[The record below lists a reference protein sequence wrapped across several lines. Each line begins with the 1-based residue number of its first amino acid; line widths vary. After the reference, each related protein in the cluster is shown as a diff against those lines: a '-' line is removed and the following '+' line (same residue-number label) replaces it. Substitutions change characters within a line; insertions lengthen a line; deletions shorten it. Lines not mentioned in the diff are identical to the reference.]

1 MQRRKRL
8 QGFKRLAITAIWH
21 IWSGTVALGIQMS
34 KTTLRDGFF
43 NYTVLT
49 INGFQGF
56 LLDRTIFQLIV
67 KNLSL
72 DPYYPALLGFCTS
85 LHTNSSSENKMYM
98 PIIHRARIEHPL
110 IEEKSLHRKTNFKTV
125 NLLPRSSSG
134 STTAD
139 YVVLSVL
146 IAVPLATIVI
156 WAMLHLVRLLRRPTE
171 TSMNSDR
178 ASDSRR
184 GFIKVRNRTLGFHH
198 DRNEDDNSVK
208 DNIPDDTNLS
218 LLSAR
223 PSITASGNANAPAP
237 VASETPSL
245 MRGPTVVSTMPND
258 SPLVGIGP
266 SRTTQL
272 GDLEERVQRLE
283 GRFNT
288 MPSGSEEYQNDIRA
302 EDPLSDLDSE
312 EEPLPPYTRLPAS
325 ESESVVTPVVSTSPG
340 WKMKT
345 TIGKVVPHFHHC
357 KSEGD
362 SDVAWS
368 QFNPQAK
375 DFFPLQK
382 SHRRFSMS
390 PRRFTTRKD
399 SFGLEIRED
408 GSIGFS
414 ISPNEETAADLNVQK
429 VAERR
434 ECGDDSPRI
443 IGSDSWKSIVSLT
456 RTKRRRDSFG
466 LEVREDG
473 TLSFDQLA
481 TDNGKPEASGNMRR
495 KTTSGGMGIIGL
507 RRTMTQ
513 PGRNRRRCD
522 SFGLEI
528 REDGTL
534 SLNPEAG
541 VRPAATRSSGNN
553 SITNDDRMRGA
564 QPSGT
569 GGQVPDVEIIQR
581 TRTRIHP
588 QSTHIYPQNENNTSI
603 SFATNAH
610 VTGSQMEHQPRLAD
624 EGRANSV
631 EVDILRERVRILE
644 AALAEHRPHFS
655 DSWESDC
662 VLEEEMICIT
672 IVFSIVN
679 DAGLFLPP
687 ILVQESEMGLQEAW
701 SDEYFCHGQCGTG
714 YRWGGPGPGILAYF
728 GLDYFKHNESGN
740 WVVSPGAIYL
750 PLRSYSSIM
759 LPESIQLARNSD
771 LSVKK
776 PLEYGASRSPFN
788 NRQLAIV

>member
-1 MQRRKRL
+1 
-8 QGFKRLAITAIWH
+8 
-21 IWSGTVALGIQMS
+21 
-34 KTTLRDGFF
+34 
-43 NYTVLT
+43 
-49 INGFQGF
+49 
-56 LLDRTIFQLIV
+56 
-67 KNLSL
+67 
-72 DPYYPALLGFCTS
+72 
-85 LHTNSSSENKMYM
+85 MYM

-110 IEEKSLHRKTNFKTV
+110 IEEKSLHRKTNLKTV

-134 STTAD
+134 STIAG

-146 IAVPLATIVI
+146 IAVPLATIFI

-178 ASDSRR
+178 ASGSRR
-184 GFIKVRNRTLGFHH
+184 GFIKVRNQTLDFHH
-198 DRNEDDNSVK
+198 DRNEDDNSVE

-223 PSITASGNANAPAP
+223 PSITASGNTNAPAP
-237 VASETPSL
+237 VASETSSL
-245 MRGPTVVSTMPND
+245 MRGSTVVSTMPND

-288 MPSGSEEYQNDIRA
+288 VPPGSEEYQNDNRA
-302 EDPLSDLDSE
+302 EDPLSDIDSE

-340 WKMKT
+340 WKMIDIAFDFEFT
-345 TIGKVVPHFHHC
+345 VLY
-357 KSEGD
+357 SEKLQLAKL
-362 SDVAWS
+362 SHIFIIA
-368 QFNPQAK
+368 NP
-375 DFFPLQK
+375 K

-481 TDNGKPEASGNMRR
+481 AANEEPKASGNRR

-534 SLNPEAG
+534 ALNPEAG
-541 VRPAATRSSGNN
+541 ARPAATRSSGNN

-569 GGQVPDVEIIQR
+569 GLGRVPDMEIVQR

-644 AALAEHRPHFS
+644 AALAEHRPHVYNAPEQLPAYQPRSSSPTAGSRTASSRRRWYATRILRLESLGKCHWLKLRVICSFS
-655 DSWESDC
+655 S
-662 VLEEEMICIT
+662 
-672 IVFSIVN
+672 
-679 DAGLFLPP
+679 
-687 ILVQESEMGLQEAW
+687 LQFWYKRARW
-701 SDEYFCHGQCGTG
+701 ACKKHGQMNIFVMGSVERDIVG
-714 YRWGGPGPGILAYF
+714 ADQGPDILAYF

-740 WVVSPGAIYL
+740 WVVSLVLYTFLSEAV
-750 PLRSYSSIM
+750 SSIM
-759 LPESIQLARNSD
+759 LPESIQFAQNSD